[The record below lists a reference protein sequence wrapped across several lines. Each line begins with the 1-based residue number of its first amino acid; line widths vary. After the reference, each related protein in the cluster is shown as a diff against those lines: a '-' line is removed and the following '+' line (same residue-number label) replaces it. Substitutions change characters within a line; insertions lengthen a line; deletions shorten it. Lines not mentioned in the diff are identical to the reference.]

1 MAGQATIGTPTQPN
15 SELVRQM
22 LAYGADDMQRCYQ
35 CGTCSV
41 VCPETPDTQAFPRKE
56 MVWAQWGLT
65 DRLLTNGDAW
75 LCHQCNECSIHCPR
89 DAKPGDLM
97 AALRHYQIEQYS
109 VPDFMSK
116 ITGVFRYLPLAFIPP
131 ILLTFFLVLAANII
145 PQGGLSFPDELALV
159 EQFGRP
165 ILFKEFIDHIWI
177 DVFTII
183 SLGFASVV
191 GAWGGW
197 RFWKGIRSSEVE
209 PPAVRKPFITS
220 FALTI
225 VDILSH
231 RLFRLCKRNKARG
244 HAHAGILW
252 GFLLLFA
259 ATTGAFVY
267 STILGWELARL
278 PWDPIKILGNLGGG
292 LLLFGLTWVS
302 WRRLAK
308 RDEVGRTNYFDWYFV
323 GILYAATITGFVVE
337 ILRYSELATASYWSY
352 MVHLSFYFMLFTY
365 LPFTK
370 FAHIIYRTL
379 ALTHGRQ
386 VGRTPGV
393 RSPLVLLD

>member
-1 MAGQATIGTPTQPN
+1 MQRQTAINAPTKPD
-15 SELVRQM
+15 SAVVRQI
-22 LAYGADDMQRCYQ
+22 LQYGADDMQRCYQ

-41 VCPETPDTQAFPRKE
+41 VCPETPDSQAFPRKE
-56 MVWAQWGLT
+56 MIWAQWGLT
-65 DRLLTNGDAW
+65 DRLLADGDAW

-109 VPDFMSK
+109 IPGAFSK
-116 ITGVFRYLPLAFIPP
+116 VTGAFRYLPLAFIPP
-131 ILLTFFLVLAANII
+131 ILVTFLLVLAANIL
-145 PQGGLSFPDELALV
+145 PEGGLRFPDEA
-159 EQFGRP
+159 EMTARFGKG
-165 ILFKEFIDHIWI
+165 IMFKEFISHLWI
-177 DVFTII
+177 DFFTVIA
-183 SLGFASVV
+183 LGFALIVS
-191 GAWGGW
+191 AWGGK
-197 RFWKGIRSSEVE
+197 RFWNGLRSSEE
-209 PPAVRKPFITS
+209 TPDAPRQPFAKS
-220 FALTI
+220 LALTL

-231 RLFRLCKRNKARG
+231 RLFRLCKRNKPRG
-244 HAHAGILW
+244 HAHAGILY

-267 STILGWELARL
+267 STILGWELARV
-278 PWDPIKILGNLGGG
+278 PYDPIKILGNLGGG

-308 RDEVGRTNYFDWYFV
+308 RDEAGKTNYFDWYFV
-323 GILYAATITGFVVE
+323 GILYGVTISGFAVE
-337 ILRYSELATASYWSY
+337 ILRYAALANAAYWMY
-352 MVHLSFYFMLFTY
+352 MVHLVFYFMLFTY

-386 VGRTPGV
+386 IGRTPGV
-393 RSPLVLLD
+393 RSPVIILD